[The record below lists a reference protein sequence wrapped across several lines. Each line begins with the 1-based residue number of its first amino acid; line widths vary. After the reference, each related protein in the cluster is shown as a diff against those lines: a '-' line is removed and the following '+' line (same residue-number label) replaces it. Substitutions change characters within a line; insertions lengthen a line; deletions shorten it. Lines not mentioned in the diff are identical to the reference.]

1 LAALLALLA
10 ATGYGVGDFLGGL
23 GGRRTHAALIPIPVQ
38 VVGALTATVAI
49 LTGPG
54 GVPTASALLW
64 GAIGGVGSGVGN
76 ATLIRGLA
84 AGRMT
89 VVAPLSAVMTAAVP
103 ALVGILAGDRLT
115 AAGWSGIALA
125 LPAVALTSWEGKA
138 AGFGLRDI
146 AYGVGAGC
154 GFGLLF
160 VALDHAGADSG
171 AWPLLPGQIVA
182 LFIVT
187 AVAVPQI
194 NRIRRGEVLL
204 QLSATL
210 RWGAACGVFG
220 ASASLLFLFASGA
233 GQLTV
238 VAVLASLYPAVTVV
252 LAAAVLRE
260 PIAGTQTV
268 GLLAAAASVLL
279 IVIGW

>member
-1 LAALLALLA
+1 MGALLALLA
-10 ATGYGVGDFLGGL
+10 AISYGIGDFLGGL
-23 GGRRTHAALIPIPVQ
+23 GGRRAHAALIPIPVQ
-38 VVGALTATVAI
+38 VVGMLTATVAI
-49 LTGPG
+49 LTGLG
-54 GVPTASALLW
+54 GAPTTPALLW
-64 GAIGGVGSGVGN
+64 GSVSGIGSGVGN

-84 AGRMT
+84 AGRMS

-103 ALVGILAGDRLT
+103 ALVGIVAGDRLA

-138 AGFGLRDI
+138 AGFGLSDI
-146 AYGVGAGC
+146 AFGVGAGC

-160 VALDHAGADSG
+160 VALDRAGADSG

-182 LFIVT
+182 LGIVT
-187 AVAVPQI
+187 VVAVPQI
-194 NRIRRGEVLL
+194 NRIRRGKVRP

-210 RWGAACGVFG
+210 RWGAASGALG

-238 VAVLASLYPAVTVV
+238 VAVLASLYPAFTVL

-268 GLLAAAASVLL
+268 GLVASAASVVL
-279 IVIGW
+279 IVIGS